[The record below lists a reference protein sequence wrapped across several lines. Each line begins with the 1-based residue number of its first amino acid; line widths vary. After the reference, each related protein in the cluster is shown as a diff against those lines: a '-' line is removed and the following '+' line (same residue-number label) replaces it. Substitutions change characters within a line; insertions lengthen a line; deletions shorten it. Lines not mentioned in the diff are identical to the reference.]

1 MVSGVGSAG
10 HHHGEL
16 LQGAVRR
23 AGEVV
28 SCLITLPVGGVGSR
42 AGYVAEGALGASVP
56 LVAVAS
62 GRVLALGGGAPAA
75 CPENLVEVVPVW
87 KRKAARAAE
96 LALTFF
102 GAPVGGRLEIE
113 CSVATGV
120 GLGSSTCDV
129 VAAIR
134 AVCVAYGVE
143 VGAADVARLAVEA
156 EGAADPIMFDGEMVL
171 FAQRRGRVLESF
183 GAWVPP
189 YVVLSI
195 DTEPGGPGVDTLS
208 LPAPG
213 YTEADLDA
221 FENMVGRARLA
232 FQQREPAA
240 LAAVAT
246 ESATLN
252 QRFLSLRNFREIHD
266 LAAEYHAL
274 GVQISHSG
282 TVAGILFDSRPGLGP
297 GDAAIDEVT
306 ARVRSLGAR
315 PRGLLRSG
323 ADDRLTVQGIRV

>member
-16 LQGAVRR
+16 LQGGVRWE
-23 AGEVV
+23 GEVV
-28 SCLITLPVGGVGSR
+28 SCLITLPVGGVGSQVW
-42 AGYVAEGALGASVP
+42 YVAEGA
-56 LVAVAS
+56 
-62 GRVLALGGGAPAA
+62 GRVLALGGGLAAA
-75 CPENLVEVVPVW
+75 CPGGLVEVVPAW
-87 KRKAARAAE
+87 KGKAARAAA
-96 LALTFF
+96 LALAFV
-102 GAPVGGRLEIE
+102 GAPVAGRLEIE

-134 AVCVAYGVE
+134 AVCGAYGVE

-171 FAQRRGRVLESF
+171 FAQRRGRVLEWF
-183 GAWVPP
+183 GSWVPP

-195 DTEPGGPGVDTLS
+195 DTDPGGPGVDTLS
-208 LPAPG
+208 LPVPH
-213 YTEADLDA
+213 YTDADLDA
-221 FENMVGRARLA
+221 FESMVGRARLA
-232 FQQREPAA
+232 FQQRDLAA

-252 QRFLSLRNFREIHD
+252 QRFVPLRNFPEICD
-266 LAAEYHAL
+266 LAAEYRAL

-282 TVAGILFDSRPGLGP
+282 TVAGILFGASLGVGP
-297 GDAAIDEVT
+297 GDAVIDEVS

-323 ADDRLTVQGIRV
+323 ADDRLTA

>member
-1 MVSGVGSAG
+1 MASGVGSAG

-16 LQGAVRR
+16 LQGALRWER
-23 AGEVV
+23 EVV
-28 SCLITLPVGGVGSR
+28 SCLITLPVGSVGSSAR
-42 AGYVAEGALGASVP
+42 YVAEGAPGA
-56 LVAVAS
+56 
-62 GRVLALGGGAPAA
+62 R
-75 CPENLVEVVPVW
+75 PESLVEVVPVW
-87 KRKAARAAE
+87 KRKSARAAE
-96 LALTFF
+96 LALAFV
-102 GAPVGGRLEIE
+102 GAPVAGRLEIE

-134 AVCVAYGVE
+134 AVCGAYGVE
-143 VGAADVARLAVEA
+143 VGPADVASLAVEA

-171 FAQRRGRVLESF
+171 FAQRRGSVLESF
-183 GAWVPP
+183 GSWVPP
-189 YVVLSI
+189 YEVLSI
-195 DTEPGGPGVDTLS
+195 DTDPGGPGVDTLS
-208 LPAPG
+208 LPAPR

-232 FQQREPAA
+232 FKQRDLAA

-246 ESATLN
+246 ESSALN
-252 QRFLSLRNFREIHD
+252 QRFLPLRYFREICD
-266 LAAEYHAL
+266 LAAEYRAL

-282 TVAGILFDSRPGLGP
+282 TVAGLLFDARSGVGP
-297 GDAAIDEVT
+297 GGAAIDEVT

-323 ADDRLTVQGIRV
+323 ADDRLTVSGIRV

>member
-1 MVSGVGSAG
+1 MWGV
-10 HHHGEL
+10 
-16 LQGAVRR
+16 
-23 AGEVV
+23 
-28 SCLITLPVGGVGSR
+28 
-42 AGYVAEGALGASVP
+42 VA
-56 LVAVAS
+56 
-62 GRVLALGGGAPAA
+62 R
-75 CPENLVEVVPVW
+75 VEVVPAW
-87 KRKAARAAE
+87 KRKAARAAA
-96 LALTFF
+96 LALAFV

-134 AVCVAYGVE
+134 AVCGAYGVE

-171 FAQRRGRVLESF
+171 FAQRRGRVIESF
-183 GAWVPP
+183 GSWVPP

-195 DTEPGGPGVDTLS
+195 DTDPGGPGVDTLS
-208 LPAPG
+208 LPAPP

-232 FQQREPAA
+232 FQRRDPAA
-240 LAAVAT
+240 LAAIAT

-252 QRFLSLRNFREIHD
+252 QRFLPLRNFREICD

-282 TVAGILFDSRPGLGP
+282 TVAGILFDARPGVGP
-297 GDAAIDEVT
+297 GDAVIAEVT

>member
-1 MVSGVGSAG
+1 MVNGAGSAG

-16 LQGAVRR
+16 LQGALQW

-28 SCLITLPVGGVGSR
+28 SCLITLPVESVGSSAR
-42 AGYVAEGALGASVP
+42 YAAS
-56 LVAVAS
+56 
-62 GRVLALGGGAPAA
+62 LAAA
-75 CPENLVEVVPVW
+75 CPAGLVEVVPAW

-96 LALTFF
+96 LALAFIR
-102 GAPVGGRLEIE
+102 APVGGRLEME

-134 AVCVAYGVE
+134 AVCGAYCVE

-183 GAWVPP
+183 GSWVPP

-195 DTEPGGPGVDTLS
+195 DTDPGGPGVDTLS
-208 LPAPG
+208 LPAPR

-232 FQQREPAA
+232 FQLRDPAA
-240 LAAVAT
+240 LAAIAT
-246 ESATLN
+246 ESAALN
-252 QRFLSLRNFREIHD
+252 QQFLPLRYFREICD
-266 LAAEYHAL
+266 FAAEYRAL

-282 TVAGILFDSRPGLGP
+282 TVAGILFDARPGVGP
-297 GDAAIDEVT
+297 GGAVIDEVT
-306 ARVRSLGAR
+306 ARLRSLGAR

-323 ADDRLTVQGIRV
+323 ADDRLTVEGIRV